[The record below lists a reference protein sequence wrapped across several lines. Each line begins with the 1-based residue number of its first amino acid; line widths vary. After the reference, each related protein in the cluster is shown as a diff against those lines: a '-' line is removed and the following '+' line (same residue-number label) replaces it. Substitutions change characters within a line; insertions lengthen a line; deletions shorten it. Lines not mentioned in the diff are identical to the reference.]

1 MGIIEI
7 ILVGLVVGALAR
19 LLVPGYQPLGFLGTL
34 AIGVGGSLLGWWL
47 ARALFDSTR
56 YSWLWAVGG
65 AVLLILAWEA
75 IANRRS
81 AIHR

>member
-34 AIGVGGSLLGWWL
+34 AIGVGG
-47 ARALFDSTR
+47 
-56 YSWLWAVGG
+56 